1 MSEPLEELRA
11 QRALIQQ
18 HLDWLDARIAATEG
32 SDSEA
37 QSQSKELDEK
47 PMAAHPA
54 PAASAA
60 TKDTKESPISP
71 EPATKAAVSM
81 PASPTPAVTM
91 AQAQAAKPTASIAEL
106 ATPLFDIDEAA
117 QISTTSDIR
126 KAQIGCLVIF
136 AIAILGFLF
145 LLFGLPY
152 LVD

>member
-32 SDSEA
+32 SSAEPTLPHA
-37 QSQSKELDEK
+37 TSQPCSTQAPVADEIV
-47 PMAAHPA
+47 
-54 PAASAA
+54 
-60 TKDTKESPISP
+60 E
-71 EPATKAAVSM
+71 
-81 PASPTPAVTM
+81 VTD
-91 AQAQAAKPTASIAEL
+91 QTDVPF
-106 ATPLFDIDEAA
+106 FDIDQTTHA
-117 QISTTSDIR
+117 STTSDIR

-136 AIAILGFLF
+136 VIAILGFVF